1 MVDIKEMN
9 TTDLADSVINPSG
22 WEVRE
27 LVPLHTILLIL
38 FILVILTLPLLIVG
52 IWKVTYSPSPCLFS

>member
-52 IWKVTYSPSPCLFS
+52 IWKVT